1 MLKLLFT
8 PEKLLPADAG
18 FSLLGPQHLGMLA
31 LLALWSAAVLLW
43 FRRLREVQLVR
54 ALRAMASVMLALEV
68 LKDFVLAEIGAFS
81 VGYLPLHLCSIAMF
95 VCLYYCG
102 HPKSDT
108 CGQILYSV
116 CFPGALC
123 ALLFPDWTNFPILH
137 FQSLHSFIYHTLL
150 VQFSLA
156 PVVTGR
162 VRPGLRHVWTSMA
175 FLVLAALPVGA
186 ADRLLHTNSM
196 FLEKPSPG
204 SPLELLTVFPGHVGY
219 LTGCFLLA
227 LGVILLWNLCYVLL
241 IWIWK
246 KKRKTV

>member
-95 VCLYYCG
+95 VCLYY
-102 HPKSDT
+102 
-108 CGQILYSV
+108 
-116 CFPGALC
+116 
-123 ALLFPDWTNFPILH
+123 
-137 FQSLHSFIYHTLL
+137 
-150 VQFSLA
+150 
-156 PVVTGR
+156 
-162 VRPGLRHVWTSMA
+162 
-175 FLVLAALPVGA
+175 
-186 ADRLLHTNSM
+186 
-196 FLEKPSPG
+196 
-204 SPLELLTVFPGHVGY
+204 
-219 LTGCFLLA
+219 
-227 LGVILLWNLCYVLL
+227 
-241 IWIWK
+241 
-246 KKRKTV
+246 

>member
-102 HPKSDT
+102 LPNPTPAVRSST
-108 CGQILYSV
+108 RLLSGGSV
-116 CFPGALC
+116 CPA
-123 ALLFPDWTNFPILH
+123 
-137 FQSLHSFIYHTLL
+137 
-150 VQFSLA
+150 V
-156 PVVTGR
+156 
-162 VRPGLRHVWTSMA
+162 PGLVK
-175 FLVLAALPVGA
+175 LPVYTFRA
-186 ADRLLHTNSM
+186 STASFTIRCWCSFHWLR
-196 FLEKPSPG
+196 
-204 SPLELLTVFPGHVGY
+204 
-219 LTGCFLLA
+219 
-227 LGVILLWNLCYVLL
+227 W
-241 IWIWK
+241 
-246 KKRKTV
+246 